1 MEKLNSQLRERIQ
14 GSRAN
19 LSLWR
24 AGQGLP
30 CWEQLAERMPSL
42 EREFKASHSLKKEQ
56 GLSGLQTL
64 ESFLTTLQ
72 ITWDNL
78 NHQDDLNQEIQGFE
92 LGRGFDL
99 ITR

>member
-1 MEKLNSQLRERIQ
+1 MAFPV
-14 GSRAN
+14 GS
-19 LSLWR
+19 SW
-24 AGQGLP
+24 
-30 CWEQLAERMPSL
+30 AERMPSL

-78 NHQDDLNQEIQGFE
+78 NHQDDLNQEMQGFE

-99 ITR
+99 DHSLNP